1 MSLDAVCGENHL
13 IKTKTKKQ
21 TSWNDIMSD
30 TNGSDSDDVY
40 MGDIE
45 RLIKLF
51 CLYMEK
57 IKKAPLCRVN
67 LNYKLCYFVDLF

>member
-1 MSLDAVCGENHL
+1 
-13 IKTKTKKQ
+13 
-21 TSWNDIMSD
+21 MSD

-57 IKKAPLCRVN
+57 MKKAPLCCVN